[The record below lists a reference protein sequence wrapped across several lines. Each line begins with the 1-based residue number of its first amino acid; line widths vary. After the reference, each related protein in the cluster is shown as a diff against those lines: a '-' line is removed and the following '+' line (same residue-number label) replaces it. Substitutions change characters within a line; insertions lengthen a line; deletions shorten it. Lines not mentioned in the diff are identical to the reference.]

1 MTTYKGRCQCGDI
14 SYEVTGEPLLSGNC
28 HCRDCQRATGSAM
41 AAVML
46 FPKEGF
52 KLLQGEAKYYD
63 LKADSG
69 SRISRGFCPNCG
81 SPMFTLLEMAPDAI
95 AIKAASLDDP
105 TLYHPEM
112 HLYTSSAQPWDPI
125 PDDELAKFPKMP
137 DM

>member
-1 MTTYKGRCQCGDI
+1 
-14 SYEVTGEPLLSGNC
+14 
-28 HCRDCQRATGSAM
+28 M